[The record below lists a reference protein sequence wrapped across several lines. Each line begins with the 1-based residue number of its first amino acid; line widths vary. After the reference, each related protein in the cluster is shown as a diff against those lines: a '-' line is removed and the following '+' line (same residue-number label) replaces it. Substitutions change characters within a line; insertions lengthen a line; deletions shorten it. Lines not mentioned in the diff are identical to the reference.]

1 MRPFLAVA
9 ANSPIL
15 PGLSLATSN
24 ILERDSG
31 ANSSYNALWLT
42 VDKRLAK
49 GLQFNASYT
58 YSKSID
64 YNSQNGQGVTV
75 QDSYNIQ
82 GDRGLSDYD
91 ARNRFVIHL
100 LYELPF
106 TGNRLKEG
114 WQLSFI
120 TQAQSGNPLNIV
132 IGCECSDRN
141 CERGPS

>member
-1 MRPFLAVA
+1 MDLYPARATDGGRPYDWLLRLQGHASAHNPKYQSTDQRRASVPGGDRQSSNSAWPVA
-9 ANSPIL
+9 RHEHI
-15 PGLSLATSN
+15 
-24 ILERDSG
+24 IERDSG

-100 LYELPF
+100 L
-106 TGNRLKEG
+106 
-114 WQLSFI
+114 
-120 TQAQSGNPLNIV
+120 
-132 IGCECSDRN
+132 
-141 CERGPS
+141 